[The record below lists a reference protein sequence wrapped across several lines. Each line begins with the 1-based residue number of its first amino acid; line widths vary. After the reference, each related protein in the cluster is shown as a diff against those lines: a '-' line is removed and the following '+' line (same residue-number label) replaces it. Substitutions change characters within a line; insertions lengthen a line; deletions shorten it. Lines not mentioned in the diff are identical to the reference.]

1 MPGSKRSL
9 KKKIVKSRIFL
20 PPTLEKTAGSPTL
33 ARRRRAVEE
42 SITRRFSY
50 MPLLAVWM
58 HFAPFNGP
66 SRGGSR
72 PRIKRIKQS
81 SNQAIKQSNNQTINQ
96 SNNQTV
102 KQSDNQTIKQSS
114 NQTIRTACASKP
126 SDGGPFRSFKILFD
140 KGKTRETLYF
150 SLKKI

>member
-81 SNQAIKQSNNQTINQ
+81 SNQAIKQSNNQTIKQSINQTIRQ
-96 SNNQTV
+96 SN
-102 KQSDNQTIKQSS
+102 NQTIKQSN
-114 NQTIRTACASKP
+114 NQAIKQSEPHVHQSHRTGDRSGASK
-126 SDGGPFRSFKILFD
+126 FYLT
-140 KGKTRETLYF
+140 KGKQGKPFTF
-150 SLKKI
+150 P